1 MLYIIKVPIK
11 ITLNCNCNSNLDIL
25 QIIPVNMVNAI
36 RLQSSASGKQVNNN
50 TP

>member
-11 ITLNCNCNSNLDIL
+11 ITLNCKCNSNMAIL
-25 QIIPVNMVNAI
+25 QIMPVNMVNAL
-36 RLQSSASGKQVNNN
+36 RLQINASGKQLERN